1 MSSFG
6 RPVLAVALVLM
17 LAPLSRDAGI
27 ATTGAAG
34 AGVELVYQHCKS
46 AKPGQACFNASSHSW
61 HFHPREGFH
70 RR

>member
-6 RPVLAVALVLM
+6 RPVLAVALLLM
-17 LAPLSRDAGI
+17 LAPLSCDAGI

-34 AGVELVYQHCKS
+34 AGVELVYLHCKS

-61 HFHPREGFH
+61 HMHPRVGFH